1 MLIKRIG
8 KEAVMKQDNRGMTLV
23 ELIIAMT
30 ISVVILGAATLF
42 IGSAQRNL
50 QTATNVIDLQMES
63 QVLMEQ
69 LATWIMEGN
78 GVKVDGDVLV
88 VYYIPRKTDTALPS
102 GVTLPTESEKR
113 IIWRKDDKL
122 YMMVVDGI
130 ADPDTDTTVVTDADA
145 TQEHCISEYMKDF
158 TPAVDAGN
166 HSKITI
172 TVQMEKGIKE
182 YELENEITLR
192 NEWMLSR
199 RGGMRYEEVA

>member
-1 MLIKRIG
+1 
-8 KEAVMKQDNRGMTLV
+8 MKQDNRGMTLV

-30 ISVVILGAATLF
+30 ISVIILGAATLF

-50 QTATNVIDLQMES
+50 NTATSVIDLQMES

-88 VYYIPRKTDTALPS
+88 IYSIPRKTNTALPP
-102 GVTLPTESEKR
+102 GVTMPTDSEKR

-122 YMMVVDGI
+122 YTMVVDGI
-130 ADPDTDTTVVTDADA
+130 ADPDADVTVVTDADA
-145 TQEHCISEYMKDF
+145 TQDHCISEYMKDF
-158 TPAVDAGN
+158 TPVIDPVN
-166 HSKITI
+166 KTKVKI
-172 TVQMEKGIKE
+172 TVQMETGVKE

-192 NEWMLSR
+192 NEWLLSQI
-199 RGGMRYEEVA
+199 GGMLYEEVV